1 MEITT
6 LVVIALIVDLYIAV
20 NLTTIISYPHDG
32 PSNHDHIFHEF
43 LANVIPYLTVFDI
56 CIRRR

>member
-6 LVVIALIVDLYIAV
+6 LVVIALIVYLYIAV

-32 PSNHDHIFHEF
+32 PSNHDHKFHEF
-43 LANVIPYLTVFDI
+43 LANVIP
-56 CIRRR
+56 